1 MNMAIALPIDAS
13 ATYAVRRFECELERV
28 RLRALVTVALSDSGA
43 DAAAREYRRGELAN
57 VEAELERLR
66 AQGGRAEELAQRLWL
81 TDDELDLLWCAVAA
95 AVDPRVQ
102 PHLQV
107 LGGTDARRGISLA
120 THALLFGLDGPR
132 AGGLSRALLGPHALL
147 RHRLLTVATD
157 GLSPASRV
165 LAAAPRLCTWLAGDD
180 EPDDAMQD
188 AAALVCVPEV
198 R

>member
-1 MNMAIALPIDAS
+1 MNMVALPIDAS
-13 ATYAVRRFECELERV
+13 ATTHAVRRFECELERV
-28 RLRALVTVALSDSGA
+28 RLRALVTVALSDSTADGA
-43 DAAAREYRRGELAN
+43 LRDHRREELAV
-57 VEAELERLR
+57 VETELARLR
-66 AQGGRAEELAQRLWL
+66 GQGGRAEELAQRLWL
-81 TDDELDLLWCAVAA
+81 TDDELDLVWCAVAA

-132 AGGLSRALLGPHALL
+132 AGALSRALLGPHALL

-180 EPDDAMQD
+180 EPDE
-188 AAALVCVPEV
+188 ALQ
-198 R
+198 